1 MLKRFEEFV
10 PNLLDLDQLQI
21 ANARQ
26 RLLLPQQIKDV
37 QTSSHRAEG
46 KTREGLLVQFFT
58 ENEQG
63 QIVDAAIFVYKN
75 NAGVA
80 TAITTNL
87 VKGMA
92 QALQATNDQSFTPTA
107 SSLMLSDTATL
118 NSVSNYGLQDS
129 NLSTPWLDP
138 WQQNNGL
145 LSVPSV
151 DQQLVGIG

>member
-1 MLKRFEEFV
+1 
-10 PNLLDLDQLQI
+10 
-21 ANARQ
+21 
-26 RLLLPQQIKDV
+26 
-37 QTSSHRAEG
+37 
-46 KTREGLLVQFFT
+46 
-58 ENEQG
+58 
-63 QIVDAAIFVYKN
+63 
-75 NAGVA
+75 
-80 TAITTNL
+80 
-87 VKGMA
+87 MA
-92 QALQATNDQSFTPTA
+92 QALQVATEQSFTPTA